1 MYGKQQD
8 ELEKWLDENKIDFSN
23 EDDLKKLFIHLQSL

>member
-8 ELEKWLDENKIDFSN
+8 QLEKWLDDSKIDFSN
-23 EDDLKKLFIHLQSL
+23 EDDLKKLFIYLQSL